1 MSEVSGTSEVPDQHI
16 AKRVGKRIISFLGS
30 RLPGEK
36 TKRDIVQYDR
46 LIGNLPEEPKAIAEA
61 IRPVV
66 RAGMYAGNCVG
77 TAFEGMVVL
86 SFGVGAVAFIRE
98 GHRRGY
104 GEVIGSIY
112 RPDLSRPGQTIVRN
126 FFDAIG
132 GKRGRAVV
140 DRSGVPA
147 ILELEEVLRRTKAPD
162 DWVML
167 SDGRI
172 VTRDEGGHVVF
183 LPGHPALDD
192 SLPDDSYFASLPV
205 SDRRLIEGEVKAIR
219 ESLST
224 PITKRKRKTK
234 DLAKPSAPRGID
246 LEAREHRRSQK
257 HARAGVSSDRG
268 KIKEALALEHRWVM
282 RRALGMFAKGY
293 GEHKTEWNERVAK
306 AQAVTDPTGSDQHRW
321 QQRRFWGGE
330 QYEFAHHYWRLVRSE
345 GGWDQYKEKV
355 SQIRSSMAAA
365 ISPGAPDGSGE
376 FETML
381 QKVSDV
387 FGGVLG
393 TIFPK
398 GEQDGL
404 SRFLYELTQLEAFRD
419 GP

>member
-16 AKRVGKRIISFLGS
+16 ARRVGKRIFVFLQS

-132 GKRGRAVV
+132 GKRGKSVV

-167 SDGRI
+167 SAAFLLMVAGLTSLFSTTSGETVQFSRQIIWI
-172 VTRDEGGHVVF
+172 V
-183 LPGHPALDD
+183 
-192 SLPDDSYFASLPV
+192 
-205 SDRRLIEGEVKAIR
+205 
-219 ESLST
+219 
-224 PITKRKRKTK
+224 
-234 DLAKPSAPRGID
+234 
-246 LEAREHRRSQK
+246 
-257 HARAGVSSDRG
+257 
-268 KIKEALALEHRWVM
+268 LALGIFAAMSAFDYRVF
-282 RRALGMFAKGY
+282 RAHFSP
-293 GEHKTEWNERVAK
+293 V
-306 AQAVTDPTGSDQHRW
+306 
-321 QQRRFWGGE
+321 
-330 QYEFAHHYWRLVRSE
+330 LV
-345 GGWDQYKEKV
+345 KP
-355 SQIRSSMAAA
+355 
-365 ISPGAPDGSGE
+365 IS
-376 FETML
+376 TL
-381 QKVSDV
+381 
-387 FGGVLG
+387 
-393 TIFPK
+393 
-398 GEQDGL
+398 
-404 SRFLYELTQLEAFRD
+404 
-419 GP
+419 